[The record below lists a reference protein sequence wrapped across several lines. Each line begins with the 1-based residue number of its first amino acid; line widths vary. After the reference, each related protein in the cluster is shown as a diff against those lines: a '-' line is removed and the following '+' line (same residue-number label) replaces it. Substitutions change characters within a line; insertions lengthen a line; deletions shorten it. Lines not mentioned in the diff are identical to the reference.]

1 MTSITNAEKASVAMA
16 EFSALRAEIASR
28 ANSQNALANITV
40 VAVGA
45 IGGYA
50 FGSPNASKLILLVL
64 VPVAIATGLLWL
76 DHAHAIYKIGT
87 YVRDRL
93 WAQLRTLLHSDI
105 STYEDYVL
113 HGQPAWRERSVL
125 ILPFFILFVGPCLAA
140 LIVAVRFADAT
151 WAWTAWA
158 LEVIALMFFIATWV
172 SFLKESF
179 SRPKLAAADDDGSS

>member
-1 MTSITNAEKASVAMA
+1 VTSITNTEKASVAMA
-16 EFSALRAEIASR
+16 EFSALRTEIATRTS
-28 ANSQNALANITV
+28 SQNALANITV

-64 VPVAIATGLLWL
+64 VPVAIAMGQLWL

-93 WAQLRTLLHSDI
+93 WTQLRSLLHSDI

-140 LIVAVRFADAT
+140 LVVVARFADAPWT
-151 WAWTAWA
+151 WAAWA
-158 LEVIALMFFIATWV
+158 LEIIALTYFIVTWI
-172 SFLKESF
+172 SFLKEYASH
-179 SRPKLAAADDDGSS
+179 SRPAADDGSS

>member
-1 MTSITNAEKASVAMA
+1 MTSITNTEKASVAMA
-16 EFSALRAEIASR
+16 EFSALKAEIATR
-28 ANSQNALANITV
+28 TTSQNALANITV

-50 FGSPNASKLILLVL
+50 FGNPGASKLILLVL

-87 YVRDRL
+87 YVRYRL
-93 WAQLRTLLHSDI
+93 WTQLRSLIHSDI

-113 HGQPAWRERSVL
+113 RGQPVWRERSVL

-140 LIVAVRFADAT
+140 LVVVARFANAP
-151 WAWTAWA
+151 WAWVAWT
-158 LEVIALMFFIATWV
+158 LEVIALMYFIVMWF
-172 SFLKESF
+172 SFLKESL
-179 SRPKLAAADDDGSS
+179 SHPRPAAGDGSP

>member
-1 MTSITNAEKASVAMA
+1 MMSITNAEKTSVAMA
-16 EFSALRAEIASR
+16 EFSALKTEIATR
-28 ANSQNALANITV
+28 TTSQNALANITI

-45 IGGYA
+45 IGGYT

-76 DHAHAIYKIGT
+76 DHAHAIYNIGT

-93 WAQLRTLLHSDI
+93 WTELRSLLHSDI

-113 HGQPAWRERSVL
+113 HGQPVWRERSVL

-140 LIVAVRFADAT
+140 LVVVARFADAA
-151 WAWTAWA
+151 WARVAWA
-158 LEVIALMFFIATWV
+158 LEIIALMYFIVTWV
-172 SFLKESF
+172 SFLKESLSH
-179 SRPKLAAADDDGSS
+179 SRPADDGSS

>member
-1 MTSITNAEKASVAMA
+1 VTSITNTEKASVAMA
-16 EFSALRAEIASR
+16 EFSALRTEIATRTS
-28 ANSQNALANITV
+28 SQNALANITV

-64 VPVAIATGLLWL
+64 VPVAIAMGLLWL

-93 WAQLRTLLHSDI
+93 WTQLRSLLHSDI

-140 LIVAVRFADAT
+140 LVVVARFADAPWT
-151 WAWTAWA
+151 WAAWA
-158 LEVIALMFFIATWV
+158 LEIIALTYFIVTWI
-172 SFLKESF
+172 SFLKEYASH
-179 SRPKLAAADDDGSS
+179 SRPAADDGSS